1 MKQATFRTIL
11 EDCPIIAAVKDEE
24 GLHKS
29 LSGDNQI
36 IFVLYGDICSI
47 PNIVH
52 EIKSAGRIAMVHMD
66 LLGGISNKEVAVD
79 YIHDTAGAD
88 GIISTKPAL
97 IKRAKELGMY
107 TVLRI
112 FLLDSLAYE
121 NLLKQCNLC
130 KPDCIEVLPGVM
142 PKVIERIRKDERTP
156 IIAGG
161 LISDKEDIM
170 AALQAGAVS
179 ISTTRSTLWGI

>member
-1 MKQATFRTIL
+1 MKDAFRSQL
-11 EDCPIIAAVKDEE
+11 EDCPIIAAVKDDE
-24 GLHKS
+24 GLNKS
-29 LSGDNQI
+29 LTGDNQI
-36 IFVLYGDICSI
+36 IFVLYGDICTI
-47 PNIVH
+47 PQIVAK
-52 EIKSAGRIAMVHMD
+52 IKEAGRIAMVHMD
-66 LLGGISNKEVAVD
+66 LLTGVSAKEIAVD
-79 YIHDTAGAD
+79 YLHETAGAD
-88 GIISTKPAL
+88 GIITTKPAL

-112 FLLDSLAYE
+112 FLLDSMAYD
-121 NLLKQCNLC
+121 NLLKQCSLC

-142 PKVIERIRKDERTP
+142 PKVIARIRKDEHTP

-179 ISTTRSTLWGI
+179 ISTTKEELWYL